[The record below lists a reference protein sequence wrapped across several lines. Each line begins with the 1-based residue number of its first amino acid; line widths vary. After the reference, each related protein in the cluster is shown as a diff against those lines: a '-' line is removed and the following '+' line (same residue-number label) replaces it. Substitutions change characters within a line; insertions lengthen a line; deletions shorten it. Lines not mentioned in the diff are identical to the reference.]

1 MVESYIIRI
10 YRRPEQGSGEGA
22 MDGLLENPVS
32 GESQTFHC
40 AEELWQLL
48 CLQPALPASPRTK
61 TQEKPL

>member
-32 GESQTFHC
+32 GESQAFHS
-40 AEELWQLL
+40 AEELWRLL
-48 CLQPALPASPRTK
+48 SLSVAGPVSPNSKTK
-61 TQEKPL
+61 E